1 MYEWKLSVEIDCV
14 IEIKKIVPRTSYIK
28 EMDKWLEILST
39 MARNPLR
46 TFLTSMGVFW
56 GIFMLM
62 LLMGAGKGLENGVR
76 AMFDGMDMNSMYVWG
91 QKTTIPYKG
100 FKPGRN
106 YNFKNGD
113 ITALKEQVPELKYV
127 CPRGQ
132 LGGYGS
138 DNNVSRNAVV
148 GNYTVCGDYPEYIH
162 VEKLKMV
169 QGRFLN
175 ENDIT
180 ERKKVCVI
188 GQTLVDEL
196 YEEDEEIIGSY
207 IKVQGVFFQVIGTFT
222 TTKQGNEAIGDL
234 KTLYVPFSTFQRV
247 FNWGQTVG
255 WFALSV
261 KPGYDPYEVEQKV
274 KKVLLARHNISP
286 DDTRA
291 VGSFNAATESAKFS
305 SLFLGINFI
314 IFIVGMGTLLSGGI
328 GVMNIMLISVAE
340 RTKEIGVRKA
350 MGATPRNI
358 LGMIVSEAMVI
369 TFLSGFIGLAFGI
382 GIIDLIDYV
391 VGVPV
396 QGPDSDP
403 SFFRRPEINAGI
415 AVFSIIVLI
424 VIGALAGLYPALKAV
439 RIDPIKA
446 LRTE

>member
-1 MYEWKLSVEIDCV
+1 
-14 IEIKKIVPRTSYIK
+14 
-28 EMDKWLEILST
+28 

-46 TFLTSMGVFW
+46 TLLTSMGVFW

-62 LLMGAGKGLENGVR
+62 LLMGGGNGLENGVR
-76 AMFDGMDMNSMYVWG
+76 AAFDGMDMNSMFVWS

-113 ITALKEQVPELKYV
+113 IDALKEQVPELLYV
-127 CPRGQ
+127 CPKAQ

-138 DNNVSRNAVV
+138 DNNVSRNATV
-148 GNYTVCGDYPEYIH
+148 GNYTVCGDYPEFIH
-162 VEKLKMV
+162 IQKLV
-169 QGRFLN
+169 IQQGRFLN
-175 ENDIT
+175 YNDINNQ
-180 ERKKVCVI
+180 KKVCVI

-196 YEEDEEIIGSY
+196 YAEGEEIIGSY

-234 KTLYVPFSTFQRV
+234 KTLYIPFTTFQRV
-247 FNWGQTVG
+247 FNWSDIVG

-274 KKVLLARHNISP
+274 KKVLLSRHNISP
-286 DDTRA
+286 EDMRA
-291 VGSFNAATESAKFS
+291 VGSFNAATVSAKFS
-305 SLFLGINFI
+305 ILFTGIKLI
-314 IFIVGMGTLLSGGI
+314 ILIVGMGTLFSGGI

-340 RTKEIGVRKA
+340 RTKEIGIRKA
-350 MGATPRNI
+350 MGATPGNI

-369 TFLSGFIGLAFGI
+369 TLISGFIGLAFGI
-382 GIIDLIDYV
+382 GLIDLLDYV
-391 VGVPV
+391 IGVPV
-396 QGPDSDP
+396 QGPNSDP
-403 SFFRRPEINAGI
+403 SFFRRPEINAGVAI
-415 AVFSIIVLI
+415 FSVVVLL
-424 VIGALAGLYPALKAV
+424 VIGVLAGLYPAAKAV

>member
-1 MYEWKLSVEIDCV
+1 
-14 IEIKKIVPRTSYIK
+14 
-28 EMDKWLEILST
+28 MDKWLEILST

-46 TFLTSMGVFW
+46 TLLTSMGVFW

-62 LLMGAGKGLENGVR
+62 LLMGGGNGLENGVR
-76 AMFDGMDMNSMYVWG
+76 AMFDGMDMNSMFVWT

-106 YNFKNGD
+106 FNFKTGD
-113 ITALKEQVPELKYV
+113 IAALKEQVPELKYV

-138 DNNVSRNAVV
+138 DNNVSRNATV

-162 VEKLKMV
+162 VQKLKMTE
-169 QGRFLN
+169 GRFLN
-175 ENDIT
+175 YNDINN
-180 ERKKVCVI
+180 RKKVCVI

-196 YEEDEEIIGSY
+196 YTEGEEIIGSY

-234 KTLYVPFSTFQRV
+234 KTLYIPFTTFQRV
-247 FNWGQTVG
+247 FNWGDIVG

-274 KKVLLARHNISP
+274 KKVLLSRHNISP
-286 DDTRA
+286 EDTRA

-305 SLFLGINFI
+305 TLFLGINAI
-314 IFIVGMGTLLSGGI
+314 ILIVGMGTLFSGGI

-340 RTKEIGVRKA
+340 RTKEIGIRKA
-350 MGATPRNI
+350 MGATPGNI
-358 LGMIVSEAMVI
+358 LGMVVSEAMVI
-369 TFLSGFIGLAFGI
+369 TLISGFIGLAFGI
-382 GIIDLIDYV
+382 GLIDLLDYL

-396 QGPDSDP
+396 QGPESEP
-403 SFFRRPEINAGI
+403 SFFRRPEINAGVAI
-415 AVFSIIVLI
+415 FSVVVLL
-424 VIGALAGLYPALKAV
+424 VIGILAGLYPAAKAV

>member
-1 MYEWKLSVEIDCV
+1 
-14 IEIKKIVPRTSYIK
+14 
-28 EMDKWLEILST
+28 MDKWIEILTT

-62 LLMGAGKGLENGVR
+62 LLMGAGNGLENGVR
-76 AMFDGMDMNSMYVWG
+76 AMFEGMDMNSMFIWS

-106 YNFKNGD
+106 YNFKTGD
-113 ITALKEQVPELKYV
+113 ITSLREQVPELKYI
-127 CPRGQ
+127 CPRAQ

-138 DNNVSRNAVV
+138 DNNVSRNATV

-162 VEKLKMV
+162 IEKFKIL

-175 ENDIT
+175 NNDLAD
-180 ERKKVCVI
+180 EKKVCVI

-196 YEEDEEIIGSY
+196 YTDEEEIIGSY

-222 TTKQGNEAIGDL
+222 TTKQGNDAIGDM
-234 KTLYVPFSTFQRV
+234 KTLYIPFTTFQRV
-247 FNWGQTVG
+247 FNWGDLVG

-261 KPGYDPYEVEQKV
+261 KPGYDPYEVEQQV
-274 KKVLLARHNISP
+274 KKVLLSRHNISP
-286 DDTRA
+286 EDLRA
-291 VGSFNAATESAKFS
+291 IGSFNAATVSAKFNI
-305 SLFLGINFI
+305 LFMGINAI
-314 IFIVGMGTLLSGGI
+314 ILLVGMGTLFSGGI

-340 RTKEIGVRKA
+340 RTKEIGIRKA
-350 MGATPRNI
+350 MGATPSNI
-358 LGMIVSEAMVI
+358 LGMIVSEALMI

-382 GIIDLIDYV
+382 GLIDILDYF
-391 VGVPV
+391 VGVPL
-396 QGPDSDP
+396 QGPESEP
-403 SFFRRPEINAGI
+403 SFFRRPEINSGI
-415 AVFSIIVLI
+415 AIFSIIVLI
-424 VIGALAGLYPALKAV
+424 IIGVLAGLYPAAKAV

>member
-1 MYEWKLSVEIDCV
+1 
-14 IEIKKIVPRTSYIK
+14 
-28 EMDKWLEILST
+28 MDKWIEILTT

-62 LLMGAGKGLENGVR
+62 LLMGAGNGLENGVR
-76 AMFDGMDMNSMYVWG
+76 AMFEGMDMNSMYIWS

-106 YNFKNGD
+106 YNFKNDD
-113 ITALKEQVPELKYV
+113 IASLRDQVPELKYI
-127 CPRGQ
+127 CPRAQ

-138 DNNVSRNAVV
+138 DNNVSRNATV

-162 VEKLKMV
+162 IEKFKIL

-175 ENDIT
+175 NNDLAD
-180 ERKKVCVI
+180 EKKVCVI

-196 YEEDEEIIGSY
+196 YTDDEEIIGSY
-207 IKVQGVFFQVIGTFT
+207 IKVQGVFFQVVGTFT
-222 TTKQGNEAIGDL
+222 TTKQGNEAIGDM
-234 KTLYVPFSTFQRV
+234 KTLYIPFTTFQRV
-247 FNWGQTVG
+247 FNWSDIVG

-261 KPGYDPYEVEQKV
+261 KPGYDPYEIEQKV
-274 KKVLLARHNISP
+274 KKVLLARHNISLE
-286 DDTRA
+286 DTRA
-291 VGSFNAATESAKFS
+291 VGSFNAATMSAKFTI
-305 SLFLGINFI
+305 LFLGIKGV
-314 IFIVGMGTLLSGGI
+314 IFIVGMGTLFSGGI

-340 RTKEIGVRKA
+340 RTKEIGIRKA
-350 MGATPRNI
+350 MGATPSNI
-358 LGMIVSEAMVI
+358 LSMIISEALMI

-382 GIIDLIDYV
+382 GLIDLLDYI

-396 QGPDSDP
+396 QGPESEP
-403 SFFRRPEINAGI
+403 SFFRRPEINASI
-415 AVFSIIVLI
+415 AIFSMIVLI
-424 VIGALAGLYPALKAV
+424 IIGALAGLYPAAKAV